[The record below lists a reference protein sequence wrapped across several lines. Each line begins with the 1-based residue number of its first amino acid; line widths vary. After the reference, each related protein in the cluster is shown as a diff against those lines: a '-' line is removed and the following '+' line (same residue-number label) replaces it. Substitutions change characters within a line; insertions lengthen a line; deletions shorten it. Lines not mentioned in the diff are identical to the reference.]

1 MLPNFIQ
8 KTWSIRLPYMV
19 LAREEALL
27 ECTNS
32 WIYWGLRRYPWNR
45 HRKPL
50 WEK

>member
-1 MLPNFIQ
+1 
-8 KTWSIRLPYMV
+8 MV
-19 LAREEALL
+19 NSPTVHGVRNLAREKVLI

-32 WIYWGLRRYPWNR
+32 WIYWGLRRYPWNG